1 MRGEMEKMQ
10 TTDFYGRKK
19 MRSEEQD
26 ATELQRERERERDAS
41 N

>member
-1 MRGEMEKMQ
+1 MEKMQ

-26 ATELQRERERERDAS
+26 ATELQRERERDAS